1 MKNYVQPGDTIEVI
15 APEATTS
22 GDGTLVGNLF
32 GIAVHDADNGA
43 AVQIKTTGV
52 FDLPKVSAQAW
63 SQGDVIYW
71 DDGND
76 RCTTVDTNVAI
87 GVATADAA
95 NPSATGRVRLNG
107 GVWGTV
113 VSA

>member
-1 MKNYVQPGDTIEVI
+1 MRNYIQPGDIVVVN
-15 APEATTS
+15 APETTTA

-32 GIAVHDADNGA
+32 GIAVTDAANGA
-43 AVQIKTTGV
+43 PVQIKTTGV
-52 FDLPKVSAQAW
+52 FSLPKVTTQEWTVGA
-63 SQGDVIYW
+63 VIYW

-87 GVATADAA
+87 GVALAVTA
-95 NPSATGRVRLNG
+95 NPSATGIVRLHG